1 MLLGYARPLPVPTG
15 MVVHAVIYERERIE
29 NLSRRTVTFNPHVTS
44 IMLVGVLFFALE
56 IPLALNNLF
65 GLHLPH
71 RGAFIPVASYF
82 SAPLLLIVFLV
93 NVLLAGHGRT
103 FRHTLQDVDIW
114 FLACVA
120 IWSALEVSHEMIHG
134 QRIDLELVFQ
144 LFWLQVFYVALRSFN
159 YLPDFTKHMVRY
171 TLWLITLTSLI
182 QILVLLQWLPGA
194 IPPFDIFHTRPRWND
209 VNRGAFLG
217 IFGILLALDLLKGDK
232 TSKNQRI
239 LYSLFIIINITV
251 ILISQ
256 ARGAFLTL
264 LFIIFVVFLLNFRS
278 LSRKCLPFFR
288 DLRSKFGVYP
298 LIFGV
303 LSLGV
308 LLSQCSFT
316 ELERL
321 ISFNRGLTPTS
332 ELVLRGLKPERTEK
346 SSVYIRFKLIVEG
359 TRAFAEQPLIGRG
372 LYSAKEVRVSGY
384 PIHSLFPLL
393 LATYGVCGFIPL
405 VFWLLGFRPI
415 RGGDKGPVIV
425 CALLFLGTTAIL
437 HNFQPWF
444 AVLGLIIRYR
454 GLSSSPA
461 APEAVVLHDSA
472 GQANS

>member
-1 MLLGYARPLPVPTG
+1 
-15 MVVHAVIYERERIE
+15 MVVHAVIYEREWIE

-120 IWSALEVSHEMIHG
+120 IWAALEVSHEMIG
-134 QRIDLELVFQ
+134 EQRIDLELVFQ
-144 LFWLQVFYVALRSFN
+144 LFWLQIFYIALRSFT
-159 YLPDFTKHMVRY
+159 YLPHFTKRVVCY
-171 TLWLITLTSLI
+171 TLWLITLTSLL
-182 QILVLLQWLPGA
+182 QILVLLQWIPGA
-194 IPPFDIFHTRPRWND
+194 VPPFDIYHGRPRWDD
-209 VNRGAFLG
+209 VNRTAF
-217 IFGILLALDLLKGDK
+217 IAVFGILLALDLLKSDK
-232 TSKNQRI
+232 TSKNKRYLYYIFTI
-239 LYSLFIIINITV
+239 LNIII
-251 ILISQ
+251 LAMAKSK
-256 ARGAFLTL
+256 GAFLIL
-264 LFIIFVVFLLNFRS
+264 LLIIFVEFLLNFKS
-278 LSRKCLPFFR
+278 LSRRFLLFFR
-288 DLRSKFGVYP
+288 GLRRKTGVYP
-298 LIFGV
+298 LMFAV
-303 LSLGV
+303 LAIGV
-308 LLSQCSFT
+308 LLSSLSLT

-321 ISFNRGLTPTS
+321 ISLNRGFTS
-332 ELVLRGLKPERTEK
+332 TTELELRGLKPEITEK
-346 SSVYIRFKLIVEG
+346 SSAFVRFSLIVEG
-359 TRAFAEQPLIGRG
+359 VWAFAEQPLIGRG
-372 LYSAKEVRVSGY
+372 LDSTMEVRVSGY
-384 PIHSLFPLL
+384 PIHSVFVLV
-393 LATYGVCGFIPL
+393 LAAYGVCGFIPL

-415 RGGDKGPVIV
+415 RSGDKGPVIV
-425 CALLFLGTTAIL
+425 GALLLLGTTAIL
-437 HNFQPWF
+437 PYFQPWF
-444 AVLGLIIRYR
+444 AVLGLIIRYP